1 MSLWYMGCGERKSE
15 SSLETSSEKELSSG
29 DTQVSV
35 ISEAFREIEL
45 ESVEG
50 FPPSPTKRPG
60 FQRASRRIRMAR
72 AI

>member
-1 MSLWYMGCGERKSE
+1 MERGSWEAVMSLWYLGCGERKSE

-45 ESVEG
+45 ESVRG
-50 FPPSPTKRPG
+50 FPPLPRQKTWVPEG
-60 FQRASRRIRMAR
+60 
-72 AI
+72 